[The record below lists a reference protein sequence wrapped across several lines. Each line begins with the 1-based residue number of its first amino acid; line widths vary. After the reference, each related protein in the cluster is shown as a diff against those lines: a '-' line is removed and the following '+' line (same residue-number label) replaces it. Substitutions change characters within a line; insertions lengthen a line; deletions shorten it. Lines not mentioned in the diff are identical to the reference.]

1 LLQRRA
7 VKIEPPLFCVFHFAP
22 ILKIIVNECFDEM
35 KHGFN
40 IVHSLNVLQF
50 NYEKG
55 GKVQAATD

>member
-1 LLQRRA
+1 M
-7 VKIEPPLFCVFHFAP
+7 FHFAP